1 MIKYMLD
8 TDISIYVIN
17 ERPVSILDTFN
28 ENAEF
33 LCISTITLAELLHGA
48 NKSNNP
54 VRALRRVEDFV
65 SHLHILDYGQK
76 AAHHYG
82 EIKSGLE
89 RQGVVIGPNDLHIA
103 GHARSES
110 LTLVTNN
117 TSEFRRVEG
126 LLVDNWLTGNMK

>member
-8 TDISIYVIN
+8 TDIAIYVIN
-17 ERPVSILDTFN
+17 ERPASILDTFN
-28 ENAEF
+28 ENAEL
-33 LCISTITLAELLHGA
+33 LCISAITLAELLHGA
-48 NKSNNP
+48 KKSNNP
-54 VRALRRVEDFV
+54 VRAARRVEDFASRLQV
-65 SHLHILDYGQK
+65 LDYGQR

-89 RQGVVIGPNDLHIA
+89 RQGAVIGPNDLHIA
-103 GHARSES
+103 SHARSES

-126 LLVDNWLTGNMK
+126 LLVDNWMTGNMK